1 MSLGMKDI
9 RKELTFRKTT
19 ASNKDNTTNNPP
31 LERKGGDISSIDKTF
46 KLDDYFW
53 ADEFTDSYDDIKH
66 LKDFVP
72 KMILTEFQPIRSF
85 EFEDSGKT
93 ATISALA
100 GLADKIVGGGK
111 VTSAM
116 ARGYIKSVLE
126 LKPSKVIE
134 KYANGRTVLGKESM
148 GFIKNLMQ
156 GDFLKMY
163 ELPFFSDVYMK
174 ADTSGDWSGGNAS
187 RAYGAAGMKIMQEQ
201 FQMNFPMAPIW
212 NKTTESTLD
221 FSYDFYLI
229 NYFPEGSGNTGL
241 STESLYKNFTF
252 LNALIAG
259 NFWVQLGMIQQS
271 PNLYDVVVPGRFHKY
286 FAAMGIT
293 VDYVGKCR
301 RNEYVVEK
309 INSNQKPIKL
319 DKNMLFPDAYK
330 LTLSIKDLTPNNFN
344 VFLEPLMEGDKV
356 SIGTGNM
363 ITHAMLKESMSFAN
377 KLNENGETTDEEEKR
392 ITREKKEKIA
402 QDKANKIKNENNSA
416 GAEYLK
422 STLKNKS
429 KEFANIY
436 QNATTHTKSFDT
448 TGMKTISKQELQK
461 SDYAKRCSV
470 VDKLMANQ
478 QTDKNGVISKI
489 EQKKSWYDPTG
500 WF

>member
-9 RKELTFRKTT
+9 RKELTFRKNS
-19 ASNKDNTTNNPP
+19 ANNKDTITTNVP
-31 LERKGGDISSIDKTF
+31 LTPKTEATRDISGVDKTF

-66 LKDFVP
+66 LKDYVP

-126 LKPSKVIE
+126 LSPSKVIE

-377 KLNENGETTDEEEKR
+377 KLNENGETTDEVKKR
-392 ITREKKEKIA
+392 EVTENFK
-402 QDKANKIKNENNSA
+402 QD
-416 GAEYLK
+416 
-422 STLKNKS
+422 
-429 KEFANIY
+429 IY
-436 QNATTHTKSFDT
+436 QN
-448 TGMKTISKQELQK
+448 
-461 SDYAKRCSV
+461 
-470 VDKLMANQ
+470 
-478 QTDKNGVISKI
+478 
-489 EQKKSWYDPTG
+489 
-500 WF
+500 